1 MAKAFKPIGPA
12 PQIRTGWPKTRPE
25 RWIPPKATEM
35 GSTRAAV
42 EKDMVSGILRARRER
57 AYGVEGSK
65 TDVAYVSLS
74 EKVRPECDGLVKT
87 HLKRKDAL

>member
-1 MAKAFKPIGPA
+1 
-12 PQIRTGWPKTRPE
+12 
-25 RWIPPKATEM
+25 
-35 GSTRAAV
+35 
-42 EKDMVSGILRARRER
+42 MVSGILRARRER